1 MTMAPRHG
9 TPVLFLHGFWHGSW
23 CWTEVLA
30 HLTGAGVLTLAV
42 GKVFLVDLAHLES
55 IWRVGSFLAVGLL
68 LLAGAFAY
76 QRARVP
82 LTRERRET
90 RGAV

>member
-1 MTMAPRHG
+1 M
-9 TPVLFLHGFWHGSW
+9 
-23 CWTEVLA
+23 
-30 HLTGAGVLTLAV
+30 LAV

-76 QRARVP
+76 QR
-82 LTRERRET
+82 TRLPSVHERREA
-90 RGAV
+90 G